1 MMQNIQPIFSI
12 IIPTFNRAGQL
23 RRALESIERQTSR
36 DFEVIVCDDG
46 STDDTESV
54 VGEFAKRMPIEYIR
68 ENNWGGPARPRNNGI
83 RAARAEWLCFLDA
96 DDWWYPDKLETAAK
110 FLTASDLIHHDLDL
124 FPTRVIRLV
133 KRFKGR
139 QLKVP
144 VLADLM
150 VNGNVVFTSSVC
162 VRRQLVIDAGCFSED
177 KALISVEDFDLW
189 LKIAQRTEHFLHI
202 PRTLGV
208 YWMGNDG
215 ISRASECRIE
225 RLRRI
230 FERHAPY
237 LASAD
242 RVQAEL
248 LLFFLTGKVR
258 QQMGQYE
265 EALDLF
271 RRTKTIKNSKFRLLS
286 YAMTALIRCRHLL
299 PEAIVKV

>member
-1 MMQNIQPIFSI
+1 MRPVFSI
-12 IIPTFNRAGQL
+12 IIPTFNRADQL
-23 RRALESIERQTSR
+23 RRALESVERQTAG

-54 VGEFAKRMPIEYIR
+54 VGEFAKRMSVEYIR

-96 DDWWYPDKLETAAK
+96 DDWWYPDKLESAK
-110 FLTASDLIHHDLDL
+110 SVLSSSDLIHHDLDL
-124 FPTRVIRLV
+124 LPPRFLRIV
-133 KRFKGR
+133 KRFRGR
-139 QLKVP
+139 QLKTP

-150 VNGNVVFTSSVC
+150 LNGNIVFTSSVC
-162 VRRQLVIDAGCFSED
+162 VRKKLVTDAGCFSED
-177 KALISVEDFDLW
+177 KALISVEDVDLW
-189 LKIAQRTEHFLHI
+189 LRIAQRTERFTHI
-202 PRTLGV
+202 PRPLGV
-208 YWMGNDG
+208 YWMGNDS
-215 ISRASECRIE
+215 ISRASERQIE

-237 LASAD
+237 LEPAD
-242 RVQAEL
+242 RMQAEL

-271 RRTKTIKNSKFRLLS
+271 RRARTIRNGKFRLLS
-286 YAMTALIRCRHLL
+286 YAMTGLIRCRHLL
-299 PEAIVKV
+299 PESVVKV